1 MPQRGDTLYVL
12 DEPTTG
18 LHPHDVEKLMAQLQG
33 LVDAGNSVVVVEHE
47 LHVIAGSDWVIDM
60 GPGAGD
66 EGGRIVASGP
76 PEELC
81 RSAESRTAHYLRLP
95 SASVEAP

>member
-1 MPQRGDTLYVL
+1 
-12 DEPTTG
+12 
-18 LHPHDVEKLMAQLQG
+18 
-33 LVDAGNSVVVVEHE
+33 
-47 LHVIAGSDWVIDM
+47 M

-76 PEELC
+76 PRELC
-81 RSAESRTAHYLRLP
+81 RSAESRTAHYLRLT